1 MDVCSEVSFFLTHRV
16 VSRGCDFIVRSLS
29 LKICAR
35 SVERV
40 VRSITSRYVA
50 SIDLKI
56 YATLLKLIKLLV

>member
-1 MDVCSEVSFFLTHRV
+1 
-16 VSRGCDFIVRSLS
+16 